1 MKKLILL
8 IVSLLAAFPTYL
20 FPQISDDFSDGDF
33 IENPAWSGDDSLF
46 VVNEQRQLQLQATSA
61 GNAALVLPNGI
72 EEREMEWRFRI
83 RLAFSP
89 SDNNYARVFLMADST
104 DLRSPTLSGFFL
116 QFGEAGSNDVIEL
129 FYLSENQR
137 NTILRGHASISSAF
151 TYNIKVNKNAQNHW
165 GLWVDTRSSGIYS
178 LDAEGDCLS
187 VAQPVSNR
195 AFGFYCVFTS
205 GNRNKFYL
213 DDVYIGP
220 PIVDTIPPIL
230 LSVETDLSA
239 SNQLLLTF
247 SEPLAEL
254 SALSEQNYQ
263 IRETGDFAGLCEFED
278 DGQKSVRLFFPED
291 FQQRRTYH
299 LEVNGVRDLS
309 GNQIQVSECE
319 FIFYKLQRNEVL
331 ITEIMADPSPP
342 VGLPECEYLEIYNS
356 LPFPIRLKNW
366 KLQLNSTVKN
376 LPEIHL
382 PATGYGLLTSESS
395 ASLLGDYVNVMP
407 LSSFSIS
414 DEEQKITLLDEK
426 GEVMFY
432 LSYQKSWH
440 QNALKQ
446 GGGWALEMLDVHNPC
461 GGKDNWDSSE
471 DVRGGTPSEAN
482 SVSSDNPD
490 LLNPVLVKVAVTDS
504 IHLRVFF
511 SEPLAVDTQSLKEAF
526 SLDHGLSVVAA
537 ILVAP
542 EFRVVE
548 LTLSEPLLPA
558 VIYTL
563 TLNGVVC
570 DCVGNAA
577 SSGTFLTFGLPSR
590 PFSNDLII
598 NEVLSNPFQ
607 DTDGDFVEIYN
618 VSDKIIDLGNVMMGT
633 GNGDLPDNALPVIA
647 DGFQLFP
654 HQYAAICKNRALT
667 MSQYAT
673 PNPAALLEN
682 VKLPA
687 LPNDAGCIHLLTQD
701 FSTIDRFAYDISMH
715 CSSLNSTDGVSLER
729 IHPVGTTQDAMNW
742 TSAAEGYGW
751 ATPGYRN
758 SQFSEFAADENT
770 IQVVPDVFSPDGDGY
785 NDFAEVVCNLQESEY
800 RISAVIYNGNGLKIK
815 QLANNEVAAY
825 EVRYRWDGQTEDR
838 RPALNGL
845 YVVQIQIWKADGKTK
860 RYRRSVALTRKS

>member
-8 IVSLLAAFPTYL
+8 IVSLLAVFPIYL

-46 VVNEQRQLQLQATSA
+46 VVNEQQQLQLQASAA
-61 GNAALVLPNGI
+61 GNAALVLPNSI
-72 EEREMEWRFRI
+72 EESEMEWRFRI

-129 FYLSENQR
+129 FHLSENQK
-137 NTILRGHASISSAF
+137 NTVCRGRASVSSSF

-165 GLWVDTRSSGIYS
+165 QLWVDSRSSGIYS

-239 SNQLLLTF
+239 PNQLLLTF
-247 SEPLAEL
+247 SEPLTDL
-254 SALSEQNYQ
+254 SALSEQNYH
-263 IRETGDFAGLCEFED
+263 IRETGDFAGLCEFEGE
-278 DGQKSVRLFFPED
+278 GQRSVRLFFSED
-291 FQQRRTYH
+291 FQQRRMYH
-299 LEVNGVRDLS
+299 LEIYGVRDLS
-309 GNQIQVSECE
+309 GNQIRVVEHE
-319 FIFYKLQRNEVL
+319 FVFYKLQRNEVL
-331 ITEIMADPSPP
+331 ITEVMADPSPP

-356 LPFPIRLKNW
+356 LPFPICLKNW
-366 KLQLNSTVKN
+366 KLQLNSTMKY
-376 LPEIHL
+376 LPEILL
-382 PATGYGLLTSESS
+382 PATGYGLLTTESS
-395 ASLLGDYVNVMP
+395 APLLADYGNVIALP
-407 LSSFSIS
+407 SFSIS

-440 QNALKQ
+440 RNALKQ
-446 GGGWALEMLDVHNPC
+446 GGGWALEILDMHNPC
-461 GGKDNWDSSE
+461 GGKDNWDSSV
-471 DVRGGTPSEAN
+471 DARGGTPSEAN

-490 LLNPVLVKVAVTDS
+490 VLNPVLVKVVVTDS

-511 SEPLAVDTQSLKEAF
+511 SEPMVVDTQILKEGLI
-526 SLDHGLSVVAA
+526 LDHGLSVVAA
-537 ILVAP
+537 IVVAP
-542 EFRVVE
+542 AFCMAE
-548 LTLSEPLLPA
+548 LTLSEPLSPA

-570 DCVGNAA
+570 DCVGNPAPT
-577 SSGTFLTFGLPSR
+577 GTFLTFGLPSR
-590 PFSNDLII
+590 PFFNDLKI
-598 NEVLSNPFQ
+598 NEVLSNPMG

-667 MSQYAT
+667 LSQYVV

-682 VKLPA
+682 SKLSA

-701 FSTIDRFAYDISMH
+701 FSPIDRFAYDISMH
-715 CSSLNSTDGVSLER
+715 CSSLSSTDGVSLER
-729 IHPVGTTQDAMNW
+729 IHPDGVTQDEMNW
-742 TSAAEGYGW
+742 TSAAESYGW
-751 ATPGYRN
+751 ATPGYQN
-758 SQFSEFAADENT
+758 SQFSEIAVDENA
-770 IQVVPDVFSPDGDGY
+770 IQVIPDLFSPDGDGY
-785 NDFAEVVCNLQESEY
+785 NDFTEVVCNLQESEY
-800 RISAVIYNGNGLKIK
+800 RISVVIYNSNGLKIK

-825 EVRYRWDGQTEDR
+825 EVRYRWDGQTEDH

-845 YVVQIQIWKADGKTK
+845 YVVQIQIWKVDGKTK

>member
-1 MKKLILL
+1 MKRLILL
-8 IVSLLAAFPTYL
+8 IVSLLAAFPFHL

-33 IENPAWSGDDSLF
+33 IDNPTWIGDDSLF
-46 VVNEQRQLQLQATSA
+46 FVNEQRQLQLQASAA
-61 GNAALVLPNGI
+61 GNAALVLPNSV
-72 EEREMEWRFRI
+72 EESEMEWRFRI

-104 DLRSPTLSGFFL
+104 DLRTPTLSGFFL

-129 FYLSENQR
+129 FYLSENQK
-137 NTILRGHASISSAF
+137 NTVCRGLISISSSF
-151 TYNIKVNKNAQNHW
+151 TYNIKVTKNAQNHW
-165 GLWVDTRSSGIYS
+165 QLWVDSRSSGIYS

-187 VAQPVSNR
+187 VTQPVSNR
-195 AFGFYCVFTS
+195 AFGFYCLFTS

-213 DDVYIGP
+213 DDVYIGS
-220 PIVDTIPPIL
+220 PIVDTTPPNFV
-230 LSVETDLSA
+230 SVETDLSA
-239 SNQLLLTF
+239 PNQLLLAF
-247 SEPLAEL
+247 SEPLSEL
-254 SALSEQNYQ
+254 SALSEQNYH
-263 IRETGDFAGLCEFED
+263 IRETGDFAGLCEFEGE
-278 DGQKSVRLFFPED
+278 GQKSVRLFFPED
-291 FQQRRTYH
+291 FQQRRMYH
-299 LEVNGVRDLS
+299 LEVYGVRDLS
-309 GNQIQVSECE
+309 GNQIREVEHE
-319 FIFYKLQRNEVL
+319 FVFYRLQRNEVL

-342 VGLPECEYLEIYNS
+342 VGLPECEYLEVYNS

-366 KLQLNSTVKN
+366 KLQLNSTMKY
-376 LPEIHL
+376 LPEIDL
-382 PATGYGLLTSESS
+382 PATGYGLLTAESS
-395 ASLLGDYVNVMP
+395 VPFFADCENVIE

-414 DEEQKITLLDEK
+414 DEEQKMTLCDEK

-432 LSYQKSWH
+432 LPYQKSWH
-440 QNALKQ
+440 QNVLKQ

-461 GGKDNWDSSE
+461 GGKDNWDSSV
-471 DVRGGTPSEAN
+471 DARGGTPSEAN

-490 LLNPVLVKVAVTDS
+490 VLNPVLDKVVVADS

-511 SEPLAVDTQSLKEAF
+511 SEPLAVDTQTLKERF
-526 SLDHGLSVVAA
+526 SLDHGLSVVGA
-537 ILVAP
+537 IIVAP
-542 EFRVVE
+542 AFRVAE
-548 LTLSEPLLPA
+548 LTLSEPLYPA

-563 TLNGVVC
+563 TLNGLVC
-570 DCVGNAA
+570 DCVGNPALT
-577 SSGTFLTFGLPSR
+577 GTFLTFGLPSR
-590 PFSNDLII
+590 PLANDLII
-598 NEVLSNPFQ
+598 NEVLSNPIG

-729 IHPVGTTQDAMNW
+729 IHPVGTTQDAENW
-742 TSAAEGYGW
+742 TSAAESYGW

-758 SQFSEFAADENT
+758 SQFSEIAVEENA
-770 IQVVPDVFSPDGDGY
+770 IQIVPDLFSPDGDGY

-800 RISAVIYNGNGLKIK
+800 RISVEIYNSNGLKVK

-825 EVRYRWDGQTEDR
+825 EVRYRWDGQTEDH

-845 YVVQIQIWKADGKTK
+845 YVVQIQIWKANGKTK